1 MATTA
6 TTIKAKLETT
16 ITGLTVAAD
25 SEKFEIMREDEDEG
39 SIVTSANERRF
50 EIFHFGGEDRV
61 GESADAGYH
70 HPTEGTVT
78 ERFQIAVFY
87 PFKKDH
93 RAQDSAIRED
103 VQKIKAALNDPANW
117 SADVEHQWVIQW
129 PAPAPNP
136 IGFWAQL
143 IVVEVKFVE
152 SSS

>member
-103 VQKIKAALNDPANW
+103 VQKIKTVGDQYMAVAG
-117 SADVEHQWVIQW
+117 
-129 PAPAPNP
+129 
-136 IGFWAQL
+136 IGSNASNSKRRSHLVDL
-143 IVVEVKFVE
+143 INCVLEVRFA
-152 SSS
+152 